1 MRLAGDPEAAS
12 WLDGLA
18 GRSEDF
24 QWDDGNRLKS
34 RKHQVEPE
42 EVQELL
48 RNPAY
53 FAGRII
59 DPVHEEPRWLLLGQT
74 LNGRRLAL
82 VFTRSVDQLRPISC
96 RPMRRK
102 ERNLYEEAIG
112 SGASKEDQD

>member
-1 MRLAGDPEAAS
+1 MRLAVDPEAAS

-18 GRSEDF
+18 GRPGDF

-42 EVQELL
+42 EVEELL

-53 FAGRII
+53 FAGRVI

-82 VFTRSVDQLRPISC
+82 VFTRRVDRLRPISC

-102 ERNLYEEAIG
+102 ERDVYEEAIG
-112 SGASKEDQD
+112 SEASEEDED